1 MLARQVGTLVKC
13 VKNAVTLIQLSPA
26 ENVGNTIGAT
36 QRIITGAAVVMQRMS
51 GIVHGMVFAPFAE
64 KRHQRSGGTAQVHE
78 FPACGAAF
86 FRAAGAGELI
96 FDAAVA
102 VVLAVPVAREVEHR
116 HIVPNLQ
123 TAAHIR
129 GDRQRN
135 LNFAGKGAHRILE
148 IGVRAGELAAAGVAG
163 LDRDAVDGFI
173 RDIVGRFQLNLVFD
187 FTGGLDVAFSLPA
200 DGTRIGDFDQ
210 LSHADDVDVEGI
222 RRFQST
228 FRSLPVGSI
237 FSGNRPEVKAV
248 LALVLAVGHRND
260 AVLDV
265 PIILGMPV
273 GKIAVVGFA
282 GKFAALEVDIYFH
295 FVAVHRN
302 MNGIIISPG
311 RQRFEY
317 RFQIGE
323 VFPEY
328 RQRAGGA
335 PFFAVNAF
343 TGFCVVARHQQKA
356 SAAIN
361 LRFGLFVAEWI
372 RQRHVQLTVLEKL
385 VLAVFDDIAEFLHVV
400 GGVFIF
406 IAVGTVEA
414 ADFFLFE
421 VKAEAAFPAPFHDCV
436 VGFGELGVDRWFY
449 CQKCH
454 GASSFSI
461 EFREMNQLAPEAS
474 SQAFSQVAISYQCHL
489 PS

>member
-1 MLARQVGTLVKC
+1 MFARQSGELIGGIKE
-13 VKNAVTLIQLSPA
+13 AVALSQLSA
-26 ENVGNTIGAT
+26 TENVGNSVGAT
-36 QRIITGAAVVMQRMS
+36 QRIIAGAFVVMQRMP
-51 GIVHGMVFAPFAE
+51 GIVHGMIFTPFAE

-78 FPACGAAF
+78 LPACGAAF
-86 FRAAGAGELI
+86 FRTAGAGELI
-96 FDAAVA
+96 FDATVA

-116 HIVPNLQ
+116 HIVPHLQ
-123 TAAHIR
+123 AAAHIR

-335 PFFAVNAF
+335 PFFAVDAF
-343 TGFCVVARHQQKA
+343 TGFRVSSRHQQE
-356 SAAIN
+356 SLAAVD
-361 LRFGLFVAEWI
+361 FGLGFLVAERV
-372 RQRHVQLTVLEKL
+372 RQRQFQL
-385 VLAVFDDIAEFLHVV
+385 
-400 GGVFIF
+400 
-406 IAVGTVEA
+406 
-414 ADFFLFE
+414 
-421 VKAEAAFPAPFHDCV
+421 
-436 VGFGELGVDRWFY
+436 
-449 CQKCH
+449 
-454 GASSFSI
+454 
-461 EFREMNQLAPEAS
+461 
-474 SQAFSQVAISYQCHL
+474 
-489 PS
+489 